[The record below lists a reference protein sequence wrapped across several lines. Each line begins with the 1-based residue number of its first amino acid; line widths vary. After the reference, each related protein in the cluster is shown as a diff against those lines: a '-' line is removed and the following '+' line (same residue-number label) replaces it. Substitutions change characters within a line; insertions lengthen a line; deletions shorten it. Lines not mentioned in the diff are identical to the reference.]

1 MVGAMSP
8 VNKLIENLNPATV
21 TSRRR
26 FLGVLGVGVAG
37 IAVVAALVPFG
48 KRTPK
53 AEAAN
58 EFPGPGSIFHPAQDP
73 RTDPRR

>member
-1 MVGAMSP
+1 MP
-8 VNKLIENLNPATV
+8 EQIENARTG

-37 IAVVAALVPFG
+37 AAVVGGMLPFLRRG
-48 KRTPK
+48 NSV
-53 AEAAN
+53 EAAS
-58 EFPGPGSIFHPAQDP
+58 EFPGPGSIFHPERDP

>member
-1 MVGAMSP
+1 MPAL
-8 VNKLIENLNPATV
+8 NENRETAKG

-26 FLGVLGVGVAG
+26 FLGVLGIGIAG
-37 IAVVAALVPFG
+37 AAVVASMLPFG
-48 KRTPK
+48 RRGRA

>member
-1 MVGAMSP
+1 MP
-8 VNKLIENLNPATV
+8 EQNENARTG

-26 FLGVLGVGVAG
+26 FLGVLGIGVAG
-37 IAVVAALVPFG
+37 AAIVGGMLPFL
-48 KRTPK
+48 RRNNP
-53 AEAAN
+53 AEAAS

>member
-1 MVGAMSP
+1 MAEQIQNIPTG
-8 VNKLIENLNPATV
+8 

-37 IAVVAALVPFG
+37 AAIVGGMLPFL
-48 KRTPK
+48 RRNDA
-53 AEAAN
+53 AEAAS

>member
-1 MVGAMSP
+1 MP
-8 VNKLIENLNPATV
+8 EQIESARTG

-26 FLGVLGVGVAG
+26 FLGVLGIGVAG
-37 IAVVAALVPFG
+37 AAVVGGMLPFL
-48 KRTPK
+48 RRNNT
-53 AEAAN
+53 AEASS